1 VLLEDI
7 IQKLQLQ
14 PHPEGGFFKETY
26 RSKGIIHK
34 DSLPPFFEGKRN
46 YSTCIYYLLRSGDF
60 SAFHKINQD
69 EIWHFY
75 SGSPIKL
82 YIISENG
89 KLSEVLIGSDLSA
102 GQVPQFIVP
111 KHHWFAAKVIDRKS
125 YSLLGCTVSPGFD
138 FEDFMLASRKN
149 LVEQFPQHCN
159 IIEEFTR
166 V

>member
-1 VLLEDI
+1 LLEDI
-7 IQKLQLQ
+7 IQKLQLK

-26 RSKGIIHK
+26 RSNETIPE
-34 DSLPPFFEGKRN
+34 DSLPSLFEGTRN

-75 SGSPIKL
+75 LGSPIKL
-82 YIISENG
+82 YVISESG
-89 KLSEVLIGSDLSA
+89 TLSEVIIGSDLSS
-102 GQVPQFIVP
+102 GQVPQFVVP
-111 KHHWFAAKVIDRKS
+111 KHFWFAAKVVEPNNFA
-125 YSLLGCTVSPGFD
+125 LVGCTVSPGFD
-138 FEDFMLASRKN
+138 FKDFTLASREN
-149 LVEQFPQHCN
+149 LVELFPQHSN

>member
-1 VLLEDI
+1 LLEDI

-26 RSKGIIHK
+26 RSNGKIQE
-34 DSLPPFFEGKRN
+34 DSLPSFFEGNRN

-75 SGSPIKL
+75 LGSPIKL

-89 KLSEVLIGSDLSA
+89 TLSEVIIGSDLYS
-102 GQVPQFIVP
+102 GQVPQFVVP
-111 KHHWFAAKVIDRKS
+111 KHHWFAAIVVEPNN
-125 YSLLGCTVSPGFD
+125 YALVGCTVSPGFD
-138 FEDFMLASRKN
+138 FKDFTLASREI
-149 LVEQFPQHCN
+149 LVELFPQHSN
-159 IIEEFTR
+159 IIKEFTR
-166 V
+166 L